1 MSEVLQPIVSTVG
14 KALGFEQAY
23 TPEVYQPGMESFAP
37 SEEEKQLTQALLAR
51 AQGKGGPSPAELQMQ
66 AALQQQAAQA
76 QGLAAAQRG
85 ISPALAAR
93 QAQQAMAMAGQQT
106 AQQQAQLRA
115 QEALGAEQLAQQG
128 LQSQRGGRMSYE
140 QLRAQGSLGQEQ
152 MKQQAAEDQINRLTK
167 TLTGISQTAASYV
180 GMGGG
185 GASAG
190 GGGGAGAAKM
200 LAHGGIVPDD
210 IHNFAMAI
218 GQHVG
223 SMNMQKGGK
232 VPGIAPI
239 PKDSAAND
247 IVPAML
253 SPGEIVIPRSIAKK
267 SPEEVA
273 QFIMAL
279 RGGM

>member
-14 KALGFEQAY
+14 KALGFEQSY
-23 TPEVYQPGMESFAP
+23 TPQVYQAGAEAFAP
-37 SEEEKQLTQALLAR
+37 TEEEKQLTQALLAR

-76 QGLAAAQRG
+76 SGMAAAQRG

-140 QLRAQGSLGQEQ
+140 QLRTQGSLGQEQ
-152 MKQQAAEDQINRLTK
+152 MMQEGAESQMNRLTK
-167 TLTGISQTAASYV
+167 TLTGAAQAMAGKV
-180 GMGGG
+180 GM
-185 GASAG
+185 AQ
-190 GGGGAGAAKM
+190 
-200 LAHGGIVPDD
+200 GGIVPED

-232 VPGIAPI
+232 VPGIAPV
-239 PKDSAAND
+239 PHDSAEND